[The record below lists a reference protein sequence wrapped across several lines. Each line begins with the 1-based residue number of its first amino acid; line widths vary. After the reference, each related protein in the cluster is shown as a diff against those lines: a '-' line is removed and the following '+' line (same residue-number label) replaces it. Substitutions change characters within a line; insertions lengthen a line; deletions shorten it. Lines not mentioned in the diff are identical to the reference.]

1 MPRRAVEKPFSDE
14 QRELMSSAVRVAYFV
29 AYRAARASGGL
40 LDGDSAITAAHDG
53 LIAAARCHRPEKGKF
68 ASFVGLKTKFEVKD
82 AIQRATRHEAKNICS
97 LDEPSPAGGTR
108 MDTVAAPGTDMD
120 MQIAVREVL
129 LKIKPIHRKVL
140 KLRMD
145 GYTLEE
151 VGKQMGCTKEFAR
164 QTEQKAEREMRQYFS
179 PEDLN

>member
-1 MPRRAVEKPFSDE
+1 
-14 QRELMSSAVRVAYFV
+14 
-29 AYRAARASGGL
+29 
-40 LDGDSAITAAHDG
+40 
-53 LIAAARCHRPEKGKF
+53 
-68 ASFVGLKTKFEVKD
+68 
-82 AIQRATRHEAKNICS
+82 
-97 LDEPSPAGGTR
+97 

-120 MQIAVREVL
+120 IQIAVREAL